1 MKSFLK
7 TFGKGILYFILSP
20 FALIF
25 LSIFGIYLF
34 FVNFFTFF
42 KNLKKKN
49 GMKQKVNNL
58 DQKALNILRGNKYQE
73 DPQTSPVNNTS
84 NVTNNNIVI
93 TNKED
98 LLNLVNS
105 LKQEEN
111 KRIDV
116 SNPNLIEGNVKDNY
130 IMEEAPLEVK
140 GEEIKRVK

>member
-25 LSIFGIYLF
+25 IALIGIYLF
-34 FVNFFTFF
+34 FVNFVTFF
-42 KNLKKKN
+42 KGLNKKN
-49 GMKQKVNNL
+49 KTKIYVEKL
-58 DQKALNILRGNKYQE
+58 DKKAIDILKGNKYQE
-73 DPQTSPVNNTS
+73 NEPQSNVNNTS

-105 LKQEEN
+105 LQEEN
-111 KRIDV
+111 KKITQ
-116 SNPNLIEGNVKDNY
+116 SNPNLIENVKDNY
-130 IMEEAPLEVK
+130 VIEEIPSEVNGDK
-140 GEEIKRVK
+140 IKRVK

>member
-25 LSIFGIYLF
+25 LSLFGIYLF
-34 FVNFFTFF
+34 FINISTFF

-49 GMKQKVNNL
+49 GTKENVTNL
-58 DQKALNILRGNKYQE
+58 DKKALNILRGNKYQ
-73 DPQTSPVNNTS
+73 DDASPSINTTS

-98 LLNLVNS
+98 LMSLVNS
-105 LKQEEN
+105 LQEEN
-111 KRIDV
+111 KKIEQK
-116 SNPNLIEGNVKDNY
+116 NPNLIENNVKDNY
-130 IMEEAPLEVK
+130 IVEEVPFEVK
-140 GEEIKRVK
+140 GENIKRVK